1 VDWTILIG
9 VTIALGLIRLEKG
22 EIRSKFFLKEVFIL
36 WAVVL
41 LLDFAVRY
49 FNKTYSLS
57 LYNYLPVTAE
67 IWIGGIM
74 IFSFA
79 CYLSFKIWRKHA
91 KTMVDTNKPNNIQK
105 KLD

>member
-1 VDWTILIG
+1 VDWTIFIG

-36 WAVVL
+36 WVVVL
-41 LLDFAVRY
+41 LMDFIVRY
-49 FNKTYSLS
+49 FNKKYSFS
-57 LYNYLPVTAE
+57 VYNYLPVTAE

-79 CYLSFKIWRKHA
+79 CYLSFKVWRKHA
-91 KTMVDTNKPNNIQK
+91 KTTVDTNKTHNLK
-105 KLD
+105 KT